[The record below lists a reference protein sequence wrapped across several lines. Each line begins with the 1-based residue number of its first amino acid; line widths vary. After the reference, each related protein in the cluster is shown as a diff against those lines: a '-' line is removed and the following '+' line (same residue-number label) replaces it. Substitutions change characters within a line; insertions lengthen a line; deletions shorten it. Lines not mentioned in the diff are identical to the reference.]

1 MIEQLLDK
9 VSEPAEHY
17 FGGDWTIDKLVRLRK
32 YLAAYTK
39 IMAKQN
45 FKFAYIDAFAG
56 TGYISKEKND
66 DSDIAL
72 FLDLGMAEPQSFLS
86 GSVKTALEIEPRF
99 GKYIFIEKDTEH
111 CNDLRTTC
119 KMYPEIFDRITI
131 INEEANTFLQN
142 LCNNSSWAKHRAV
155 LFLDPYGMQ
164 VEWKTIESIASTKAI
179 DMWLLFPLGMSIN
192 RMLIKDGNIPAA
204 WVKKLDRF
212 FGTHDW
218 EQQFYQEQISPTLFG
233 DEVSFVKT
241 CNFEV
246 IGKYFID
253 RLKTIFP
260 CVAENP
266 LTLRNSRNIPL
277 FLLCF
282 AAGNEKGGK
291 TAKRIA
297 EYILGK

>member
-1 MIEQLLDK
+1 MNDQSPNK
-9 VSEPAEHY
+9 VAEPSEHY
-17 FGGDWTIDKLVRLRK
+17 FGGDWTVDKLGRLRK

-39 IMAKQN
+39 IMTKQN

-56 TGYISKEKND
+56 TGYISKEQNN
-66 DSDIAL
+66 DSDTEL
-72 FLDLGMAEPQSFLS
+72 FLDLGLEEPQSFLS

-99 GKYIFIEKDTEH
+99 NKYIFIEKDTAH
-111 CNDLRTTC
+111 CKDLQTTC
-119 KMYPEIFDRITI
+119 NEYPELMSRVSI
-131 INEEANTFLQN
+131 INEEANSFLQD
-142 LCNNSSWAKHRAV
+142 LCNNSNWSQHRAV

-164 VEWKTIESIASTKAI
+164 VEWKTIESIARTKAI

-192 RMLIKDGNIPAA
+192 RMLIKNGNIPIP
-204 WVKKLDRF
+204 WVEKLDRF

-218 EQQFYQEQISPTLFG
+218 EQQFYQQQIFSTLFG
-233 DEVSFVKT
+233 DEVSNVKT
-241 CNFEV
+241 CDYKV
-246 IGKYFID
+246 IQKYFIE

-266 LTLRNSRNIPL
+266 LTLCNSKTIPL

-291 TAKRIA
+291 VAKRIA
-297 EYILGK
+297 EYILKV